1 MEEYFYKE
9 KGIYYRKNE
18 FDNNKKTLVFV
29 HGVSGSSSAWLPYEK
44 KFENKYN
51 VLSFDLRGHGKSE
64 KPLGCESYKIEL
76 LAEDIHSLLQKLSIS
91 KCIIISHSF
100 GSVILLSFLS
110 RYQNLVE
117 KVILLSPQYDVSKM
131 LSAKI
136 AKPFI
141 FGLTSLLPSTKS
153 NKPAGHIDY
162 SKYLNSKDWNIP
174 RTIADVTNTGIR
186 VYLYC
191 AKQTY
196 LFKGGGILEK
206 INIPTLIIHGR
217 KDSIFPIKY
226 AVEINKKIR
235 NSKIEIIENSD
246 HILVLNNF
254 PEVAEMIEKFIEG
267 N

>member
-1 MEEYFYKE
+1 MKEYFFKE

-44 KFENKYN
+44 KFQDRYN

-64 KPLGCESYKIEL
+64 KPLGYQSYKIEL
-76 LAEDIHSLLQKLSIS
+76 LADDIFSLLQKLNIS

-100 GSVILLSFLS
+100 GSVIVLSFLS
-110 RYQNLVE
+110 KYQNLVE
-117 KVILLSPQYDVSKM
+117 KVVLLSPQYDVSRM
-131 LSAKI
+131 LAAKI

-141 FGLTSLLPSTKS
+141 FGFSKLLPNTKS
-153 NKPAGHIDY
+153 NKPTKHIDY
-162 SKYLNSKDWNIP
+162 SKYLNSGDWNIP

-191 AKQTY
+191 AMQTY
-196 LFKGGGILEK
+196 LFNGERILEK
-206 INIPTLIIHGR
+206 INTPTLIIHGR
-217 KDSIFPIKY
+217 KDSIFPIRY
-226 AVEINKKIR
+226 AIEINHKIKD
-235 NSKIEIIENSD
+235 SKMAIIENSD

-254 PEVAEMIEKFIEG
+254 AEVSELIEQFIK
-267 N
+267 NS